1 MDAAWSLGAIEPD
14 KQAITLAT
22 FRVVWPRAG
31 RLSPLIPASP
41 PAEQAT
47 VWVRTRQAGSQN
59 DADLR
64 CSRGSLE
71 VAFPP
76 ELLTEEPS
84 IMEDVG
90 SSLLER
96 DWPAVCL
103 LLASARPALHH
114 FPTRP
119 TVCFLGFCSQ

>member
-1 MDAAWSLGAIEPD
+1 MDAAWGLGAIEPD

-22 FRVVWPRAG
+22 SRAVWPRAG

-47 VWVRTRQAGSQN
+47 VCVRTRQSGSQN
-59 DADLR
+59 DMDLR

-71 VAFPP
+71 AAFPSEP
-76 ELLTEEPS
+76 LTEEPS

-90 SSLLER
+90 SSLL
-96 DWPAVCL
+96 
-103 LLASARPALHH
+103 
-114 FPTRP
+114 
-119 TVCFLGFCSQ
+119 

>member
-1 MDAAWSLGAIEPD
+1 MW
-14 KQAITLAT
+14 
-22 FRVVWPRAG
+22 VWTG
-31 RLSPLIPASP
+31 
-41 PAEQAT
+41 
-47 VWVRTRQAGSQN
+47 QAGSQN

-64 CSRGSLE
+64 CSQGSLE
-71 VAFPP
+71 AAFPSEP
-76 ELLTEEPS
+76 LTEEPS
-84 IMEDVG
+84 IMEEVG

>member
-1 MDAAWSLGAIEPD
+1 MDAAWGLGAIEPD

-22 FRVVWPRAG
+22 SRAVWPRAG

-47 VWVRTRQAGSQN
+47 VCVWTRQSGSQN
-59 DADLR
+59 DMDLR

-71 VAFPP
+71 AAFPSEP
-76 ELLTEEPS
+76 LTEEPS

-90 SSLLER
+90 SSLL
-96 DWPAVCL
+96 
-103 LLASARPALHH
+103 
-114 FPTRP
+114 
-119 TVCFLGFCSQ
+119 